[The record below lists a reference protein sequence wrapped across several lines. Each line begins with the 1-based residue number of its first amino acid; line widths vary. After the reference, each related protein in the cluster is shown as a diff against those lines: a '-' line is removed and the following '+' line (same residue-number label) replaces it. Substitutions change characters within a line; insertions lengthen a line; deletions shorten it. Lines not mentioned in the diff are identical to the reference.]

1 MNDAS
6 APHARPIYPSTSP
19 TGKISWLRRTAYL
32 PVLVW
37 MAVIFVGS
45 TDLGSTRHTSRII
58 GPFLRWFKPDVS
70 DETISVVQAVVRKT
84 GHVSEYAV
92 LALLLCRA
100 RRIARALGG
109 WSWREFGIV
118 IACCAAYASTD
129 EFHQLF
135 VSSRQASVIDVM
147 IDTCGASA
155 GMFLLWGL
163 GRWRKFW

>member
-6 APHARPIYPSTSP
+6 APHARSLDPSASSARITA
-19 TGKISWLRRTAYL
+19 WLRRTAYL
-32 PVLVW
+32 PVIFW
-37 MAVIFVGS
+37 MALIFVGS

-70 DETISVVQAVVRKT
+70 DETISAVQALVRKS

-100 RRIARALGG
+100 RRLTRALHG

-135 VSSRQASVIDVM
+135 VSSRQASVVDVM
-147 IDTCGASA
+147 IDTCGATA
-155 GMFLLWGL
+155 GMFVLWSL
-163 GRWRKFW
+163 GRWRKIW